1 MRRPNPQDVAAFNSW
16 MGMPQ
21 AAQGGLNQAKA
32 LSVRSGFAE
41 Q

>member
-1 MRRPNPQDVAAFNSW
+1 MRRPNPQGVAAFDSW
-16 MGMPQ
+16 MGVRQ
-21 AAQGGLNQAKA
+21 AAQGGLYQAKA